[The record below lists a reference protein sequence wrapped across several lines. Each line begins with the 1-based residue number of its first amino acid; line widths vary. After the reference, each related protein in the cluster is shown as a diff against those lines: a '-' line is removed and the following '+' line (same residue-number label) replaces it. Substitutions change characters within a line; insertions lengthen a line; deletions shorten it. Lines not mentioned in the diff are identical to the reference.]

1 MKVSVSDM
9 KARLDLHEVARRLG
23 ISEWPGKTG
32 CFSSPLRPDAS
43 ESFSIYSKGSEL
55 MWKDHATG
63 DGGDSLN
70 LIKHIR
76 QCTPKEA
83 IEWLRREAGFPDE
96 VASKKEKAK
105 RPRRLEAIH
114 DYRDAAGNLVHQ
126 TLKFRY
132 LDDGSKTFSQR
143 RPSRQGEKC
152 EGMEAKIDKRTGE
165 WWIWSLRGIEPVLYN
180 LPSIAA
186 RPDDP
191 VVLVEGEKDADNAS
205 KLGLLATTSPM
216 GAGKWRSSFS
226 ESLRGR
232 SVYLCPDRDEA
243 GERHAVMVSKALRE
257 VGCRVSIL
265 SWELLWSE
273 APEGK
278 VDFTDWVAAA
288 LGDAA

>member
-1 MKVSVSDM
+1 MKVSVADI

-23 ISEWPGKTG
+23 ISEWPGRCG
-32 CFSSPLRPDAS
+32 SFSSPLRPDAS

-70 LIKHIR
+70 LVKFVR

-83 IEWLRREAGFPDE
+83 IDWMRREAGFQDE
-96 VASKKEKAK
+96 VREKREKAK
-105 RPRRLEAIH
+105 RPRQLDSIY
-114 DYRDAAGNLVHQ
+114 DYRDAEGRLVHQ

-132 LDDGSKTFSQR
+132 TDDNSKTFSQR

-152 EGMEAKIDKRTGE
+152 ESMEAKYDKRTGE
-165 WWIWSLRGIEPVLYN
+165 WWLWSLRGIEPVLYN
-180 LPSIAA
+180 LPEIAS
-186 RPDDP
+186 RLDEP

-216 GAGKWRSSFS
+216 GAGKWRASFT
-226 ESLRGR
+226 ESLKGR
-232 SVYLCPDRDEA
+232 AVLICPDRDLA
-243 GERHAVMVSKALRE
+243 GGRHAVMVAKALTE
-257 VGCRVSIL
+257 AGCKVSIVD
-265 SWELLWSE
+265 WDRLWPE

-278 VDFTDWVAAA
+278 VDFTDWVSAAMVEE
-288 LGDAA
+288 